1 MVDNWCRTLY
11 IIGVGKNTSLF
22 FEEHNIM
29 SKWDYLDD
37 LYEEFESVVK
47 IKKEQPTNYDI
58 AYEAP
63 KKKAFKRSRELQ
75 RRQKE
80 RNRD

>member
-1 MVDNWCRTLY
+1 
-11 IIGVGKNTSLF
+11 
-22 FEEHNIM
+22 M

-37 LYEEFESVVK
+37 LYEEYEAVVK
-47 IKKEQPTNYDI
+47 IKKEQPTTYDT
-58 AYEAP
+58 AYEVP